1 MNDIDF
7 ARVLEMQR
15 NIPGWMAEASAAVWC
30 VLLQAQHETW
40 ARQGRSTSGDYL
52 EIGVFNGK
60 SASVLANFSNV
71 YGNALAIVDPQILPK
86 TKQTL
91 DAISPH
97 LKYIESRSEELQA
110 SDFYIRNWRR
120 IAFAHIDGLHR
131 FSVVISDLRTC
142 ESLLADFGIIAV
154 DDFHSDGL
162 FPQISAAVY
171 KYLFSGVSDLCI
183 FLVGFNKAYL
193 CRNCAKKY
201 FMEFSRERLLP
212 ELENLGQ
219 KVSLVKTDRNDAF
232 DAFSITSFFE
242 NRLYGSE
249 HTS

>member
-1 MNDIDF
+1 M
-7 ARVLEMQR
+7 
-15 NIPGWMAEASAAVWC
+15 
-30 VLLQAQHETW
+30 
-40 ARQGRSTSGDYL
+40 
-52 EIGVFNGK
+52 
-60 SASVLANFSNV
+60 
-71 YGNALAIVDPQILPK
+71 
-86 TKQTL
+86 
-91 DAISPH
+91 
-97 LKYIESRSEELQA
+97 
-110 SDFYIRNWRR
+110 
-120 IAFAHIDGLHR
+120 
-131 FSVVISDLRTC
+131 
-142 ESLLADFGIIAV
+142 LADFGIIAV

-201 FMEFSRERLLP
+201 FMEFSRKRLLP